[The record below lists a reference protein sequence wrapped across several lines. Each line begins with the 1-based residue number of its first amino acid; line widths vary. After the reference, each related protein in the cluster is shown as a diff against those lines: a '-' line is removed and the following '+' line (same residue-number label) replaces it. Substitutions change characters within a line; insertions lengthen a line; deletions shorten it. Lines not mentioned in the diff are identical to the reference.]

1 MDGHPVLISPT
12 GTNGYIALGSTGAV
26 FLDESSQDQVVK
38 APLRHDVEGCSRE
51 IVESVRNRESYSE
64 LCINREKLI
73 YQTLPT
79 NPNIL
84 ECLAITER
92 GLQFPYHRLGN
103 LRDYM
108 RKNKQD
114 ISSDVTDKWIKGAID
129 AIALIHEHGVV
140 HADISP
146 RNFLVAEDLSIKL
159 CDFAGSVI
167 GDLEPLVE
175 EEDRYRMSPWSPRSY
190 RTDLFALGCLI
201 YEISTGERP
210 YGEIDDRDYE
220 EIERR
225 YATQIFPKLDGLR
238 YQNIIFKCW
247 STQYASVAALRTDL
261 CQYLGRGE
269 YLSGSGRLWHRFESS
284 LISISF
290 LKLTLCAI
298 GIGSV
303 IFWGAYHKPGRH

>member
-1 MDGHPVLISPT
+1 MDGHPVLINPT
-12 GTNGYIALGSTGAV
+12 GAKGYIALGSAGAI
-26 FLDESSQDQVVK
+26 FQDDSNRDQVVK
-38 APLRHDVEGCSRE
+38 APLKHDVKGCSHE
-51 IVESVRNRESYSE
+51 IVESVRNRESFSE
-64 LCINREKLI
+64 LCIDREKLI
-73 YQTLPT
+73 YKTLPK

-103 LRDYM
+103 LREYM
-108 RKNKQD
+108 RENGQGV
-114 ISSDVTDKWIKGAID
+114 SADVRDKWIKAAID

-175 EEDRYRMSPWSPRSY
+175 EEDRYRISPWSPRNY
-190 RTDLFALGCLI
+190 TTDLFALGCLI

-210 YGEIDDRDYE
+210 YNEIDDCDYE

-225 YATQIFPKLDGLR
+225 YAAQQFPKIEGLS

-247 STQYASVAALRTDL
+247 TGQYASVAAVRSDMSQHFEVSE
-261 CQYLGRGE
+261 CRN
-269 YLSGSGRLWHRFESS
+269 GSKRSWRRLESILPSSPS
-284 LISISF
+284 LT
-290 LKLTLCAI
+290 LTLCAI
-298 GIGSV
+298 GVGSV
-303 IFWGAYHKPGRH
+303 ILCRAYHKAWRH